1 MSQLVR
7 FCSRSCEGLRGL
19 WPLVG
24 ALVTLNPRPDCIA
37 SAIPG
42 IGPCRS
48 VYCKPVRRALR

>member
-7 FCSRSCEGLRGL
+7 FCSRSYAGLRGIL
-19 WPLVG
+19 PLIG
-24 ALVTLNPRPDCIA
+24 ALVTLHPKPDCIA

-48 VYCKPVRRALR
+48 VYCKPRRGVLR